1 MNLGSSLI
9 QPWRAMWE
17 SEQEIENHKTGVNK
31 SVCSVKYT
39 FIPESYLQK
48 ISQFITQKD
57 IVVKK
62 TKQKINKVKYKTQVL
77 FCTWKTEQSYKGNR
91 ERYERNHKNIYSGA
105 HLRRKFQLNT
115 FSVDTIINLSPD

>member
-1 MNLGSSLI
+1 
-9 QPWRAMWE
+9 MWE

-62 TKQKINKVKYKTQVL
+62 TKQKINKNTKLKYYFVPEKLNKAMRVTENVMNEITKTS
-77 FCTWKTEQSYKGNR
+77 TA
-91 ERYERNHKNIYSGA
+91 ERI
-105 HLRRKFQLNT
+105 
-115 FSVDTIINLSPD
+115 